1 LQKIHL
7 LEHLL
12 FAAYLILFAW
22 LVTKVKFFKQSG
34 LTSAQLI
41 IFFFLKVLAGIF
53 YGWIGVYY
61 GELAQMVD
69 TWAYHYESLKEH
81 QLLLDDPSYFFSSLF
96 KTTYD
101 TGYSGFFTS
110 GNSWWTDLKSNS
122 LLKVLALFNLFSF
135 GNYYINLVFF
145 SFVTLFGPIAIYR
158 VMKDIFPTKKI
169 VVLAATFLVPSFLY
183 WTSGIHKDGIIFLGF
198 AMVIYHF
205 YFLIKENKLQ
215 WHRLL
220 MIVLGVL
227 LILALRNFLIIVFL
241 PALTAWII
249 SAKRNVSPWLSFVVV
264 YVFFIVLFFTGKY
277 AHPALDLPSAVTAKQ
292 QAFIGLTGGSVVEV
306 NPLMPNF
313 SGFVANAPQA
323 FALAVIRPYPTDV
336 RHLLSLA
343 AAIEINFLILLF
355 FAFLIW
361 RDRSTSINPFLFFCV
376 FLSFSVLIMIGYT
389 VNFLGAIVRY
399 RSIVLPFLIVPM
411 VARID
416 WSRVKSLTLDKLK

>member
-1 LQKIHL
+1 M
-7 LEHLL
+7 EHLL

-69 TWAYHYESLKEH
+69 TWGYHYESLKEY
-81 QLLLDDPSYFFSSLF
+81 QLLLDDPSDFFSSLF

-101 TGYSGFFTS
+101 TGYSGFLTS

-135 GNYYINLVFF
+135 GNYYVNLVFF
-145 SFVTLFGPIAIYR
+145 SFITLFGPIAIYR
-158 VMKDIFPTKKI
+158 VMKDIFPTKKM

-198 AMVIYHF
+198 AMIIYHF

-220 MIVLGVL
+220 MI
-227 LILALRNFLIIVFL
+227 I
-241 PALTAWII
+241 
-249 SAKRNVSPWLSFVVV
+249 
-264 YVFFIVLFFTGKY
+264 
-277 AHPALDLPSAVTAKQ
+277 
-292 QAFIGLTGGSVVEV
+292 
-306 NPLMPNF
+306 
-313 SGFVANAPQA
+313 
-323 FALAVIRPYPTDV
+323 
-336 RHLLSLA
+336 
-343 AAIEINFLILLF
+343 
-355 FAFLIW
+355 
-361 RDRSTSINPFLFFCV
+361 
-376 FLSFSVLIMIGYT
+376 
-389 VNFLGAIVRY
+389 LGA
-399 RSIVLPFLIVPM
+399 LL
-411 VARID
+411 
-416 WSRVKSLTLDKLK
+416 

>member
-1 LQKIHL
+1 M
-7 LEHLL
+7 EHLL

-22 LVTKVKFFKQSG
+22 LVTKVNFFKQSG
-34 LTSAQLI
+34 LTPAQLI

-69 TWAYHYESLKEH
+69 TWAYHYESLKEY
-81 QLLLDDPSYFFSSLF
+81 QLLLDDPSNFFSSLF

-101 TGYSGFFTS
+101 TGYSGFLTS

-122 LLKVLALFNLFSF
+122 LLKVLGLFNLFSF
-135 GNYYINLVFF
+135 GNYYVNLVFF
-145 SFVTLFGPIAIYR
+145 SFITLFGPIAIYR
-158 VMKDIFPTKKI
+158 VMKDIFPAKKL

-198 AMVIYHF
+198 AMIIYHF
-205 YFLIKENKLQ
+205 YFLIKENTLQ

-227 LILALRNFLIIVFL
+227 LILALRNFLIIVFI

-249 SAKRNVSPWLSFVVV
+249 SAKSNINPWLSFAVV
-264 YVFFIVLFFTGKY
+264 YVFFVVLFFIGKH
-277 AHPALDLPSAVTAKQ
+277 AHPALDFPSAVTAKQ
-292 QAFIGLTGGSVVEV
+292 QAFIAHTGGSVVEV
-306 NPLMPNF
+306 KPLVPNF
-313 SGFVANAPQA
+313 SGFVTNAPQA
-323 FALAVIRPYPTDV
+323 FSLAVIRPYPNDV

-343 AAIEINFLILLF
+343 AAIEVNFLILLF

-361 RDRSTSINPFLFFCV
+361 REKSTSTNPFLLFCV
-376 FLSFSVLIMIGYT
+376 FLSFSVLMMIGYT

-416 WSRVKSLTLDKLK
+416 WSRIKSLTMDKLK

>member
-1 LQKIHL
+1 M
-7 LEHLL
+7 EHLL

-69 TWAYHYESLKEH
+69 TWGYHYESLKEY
-81 QLLLDDPSYFFSSLF
+81 QLLLDDPSDFFSSLF

-101 TGYSGFFTS
+101 TGYSGFLTS

-135 GNYYINLVFF
+135 GNYYVNLVFF
-145 SFVTLFGPIAIYR
+145 SFITLFGPIAIYR
-158 VMKDIFPTKKI
+158 VMKDIFPTKKM

-198 AMVIYHF
+198 AMIIYHF

-220 MIVLGVL
+220 MIILGAL
-227 LILALRNFLIIVFL
+227 LILALRNFLIVVFI
-241 PALTAWII
+241 PALTAWAI
-249 SAKRNVSPWLSFVVV
+249 SAKSNVSPWLSFAVV
-264 YVFFIVLFFTGKY
+264 YVFFTVLFFTAKY
-277 AHPALDLPSAVTAKQ
+277 AHPALDFPSAVTAKQ
-292 QAFIGLTGGSVVEV
+292 QAFIAHTGGSVVEV
-306 NPLMPNF
+306 KPLVPDF
-313 SGFVANAPQA
+313 SGFVINAPQA
-323 FALAVIRPYPTDV
+323 FSLAVIRPYPNDV

-343 AAIEINFLILLF
+343 AAIEVNFLILLF

-361 RDRSTSINPFLFFCV
+361 REKSTSINPFLLFCV
-376 FLSFSVLIMIGYT
+376 FLSFSVLMMIGYT

-416 WSRVKSLTLDKLK
+416 WSRIKSLTIDKLK